1 MYPLLEIESM
11 KDEELEQRISELSK
25 KYFQTQN
32 PALKAQV
39 ANVLDMLRIEM
50 QTRMAKK
57 YQESNEDPEK
67 DIDNLI
73 NIT

>member
-1 MYPLLEIESM
+1 M

>member
-32 PALKAQV
+32 PGLKSQV